1 MKIINYSDF
10 RANLS
15 ENLNAVNDD
24 KDVIVVSRSGG
35 KNAVLV
41 DMDEYNSMQ
50 ETIHLLSTS
59 TNRKRLFGAIE
70 EMNAGKSIRHKLIK
84 SK

>member
-35 KNAVLV
+35 KNAVVV

-50 ETIHLLSTS
+50 ETLHLLSTS

-70 EMNAGKSIRHKLIK
+70 EMNAGKSIRRKLIK